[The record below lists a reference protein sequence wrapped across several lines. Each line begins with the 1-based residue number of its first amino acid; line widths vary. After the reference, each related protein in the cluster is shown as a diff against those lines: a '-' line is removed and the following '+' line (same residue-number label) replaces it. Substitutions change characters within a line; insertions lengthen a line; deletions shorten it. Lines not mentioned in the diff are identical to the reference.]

1 MSQEEEEDRE
11 FYNIMKLFFKMMFW
25 LLSIALVVGL
35 GYLAVKL
42 FLTQ

>member
-1 MSQEEEEDRE
+1 MSQEEEDRE
-11 FYNIMKLFFKMMFW
+11 FYTIINLFFKMMFW
-25 LLSIALVVGL
+25 LLSIAIVMGL